1 MIQASHDTAFYPVL
15 DRYFKARVAESSLIP
30 PDRRETLA
38 SISAYIAERVGSG
51 ESAHLTFICTHNAR
65 RSQMAQVLAQT
76 AARFFGVP
84 RVCAFSGGT
93 EASAFAPPAVS
104 AIERAGF
111 QIDWHAQ
118 ADNLVYV
125 VHAGNGLPPIRAYS
139 KTFQDPANPG
149 DGFCA
154 VMTCSSAD
162 RDCPVI
168 TGADK
173 RVLLPYED
181 PGSSDGTGLETDV
194 YDDRC
199 REICREMI
207 WLFAR
212 IGAE

>member
-1 MIQASHDTAFYPVL
+1 MTFRLPFLLLFVI
-15 DRYFKARVAESSLIP
+15 VAGCG
-30 PDRRETLA
+30 
-38 SISAYIAERVGSG
+38 GSG
-51 ESAHLTFICTHNAR
+51 APPLFPSA
-65 RSQMAQVLAQT
+65 
-76 AARFFGVP
+76 GV
-84 RVCAFSGGT
+84 RLT
-93 EASAFAPPAVS
+93 EAQACAVGYDLAREIHTRISLKRTVLVAPRRA
-104 AIERAGF
+104 AACERHALEYLRRAGF
-111 QIDWHAQ
+111 RIDRHAQ